1 MVPAA
6 ICFWASSFWIAD
18 AKPPHG
24 YEDFGLL
31 WQESGLFDLQFMA
44 SSHMASLRIDP
55 WNFCAR
61 IVLVSVALIL
71 TLFSGPAAFAQTPAP
86 APAAKD
92 GLSAPA
98 APADPWGLPDPVA
111 KINGE
116 AISAS
121 EFKAFASV
129 ALQERPIDSLQD
141 SEKTQLF
148 NQAMDAIIAEK
159 LISQAAKGE
168 QIDNAKVEEELKR
181 FEEQFGSREKL
192 EEELKKD
199 GKSFEELRKMIES
212 SQRQRAWFEPKI
224 AALTEVTEDE
234 MKKFY
239 ASTPEA
245 SRAPEVVRASHILLL
260 TPPEGGEEIAKQKLK
275 EIQEIRA
282 KIVAGEPFE
291 IMAKNHSE
299 DPGSKDKGGDLN
311 YFRRGEM
318 VKEFED
324 VAFSLPAGEVSG
336 PVKTQ
341 YGYHLIKVTD
351 HKAAAN
357 VSFEEV
363 KPRIQAFLEDRKRRE
378 AVRKVIDGL
387 RAEATIENFLR

>member
-1 MVPAA
+1 M
-6 ICFWASSFWIAD
+6 
-18 AKPPHG
+18 
-24 YEDFGLL
+24 ELL
-31 WQESGLFDLQFMA
+31 K
-44 SSHMASLRIDP
+44 IDP
-55 WNFCAR
+55 HQYGVFSK
-61 IVLVSVALIL
+61 LVTVALSL
-71 TLFSGPAAFAQTPAP
+71 YSFVGAAAFAQTQAP
-86 APAAKD
+86 TTTAEAGPSSQA
-92 GLSAPA
+92 SV
-98 APADPWGLPDPVA
+98 ADAWGLPDPVV

-116 AISAS
+116 VISSS
-121 EFKAFASV
+121 EFKAFAGA
-129 ALQERPIDSLQD
+129 ALQGRPIDSLQD
-141 SEKTQLF
+141 AEKTQLF

-159 LISQAAKGE
+159 LITQAAKSE
-168 QIDNAKVEEELKR
+168 KIDNAKVEEELKR

-199 GKSFEELRKMIES
+199 GKSYEELRKMIET

-224 AALTEVTEDE
+224 AALTKVTEEE
-234 MKKFY
+234 MKEFY

-260 TPPEGGEEIAKQKLK
+260 TPPEGGEEVAKQKLK

-311 YFRRGEM
+311 YFRREEM
-318 VKEFED
+318 VKEFSD
-324 VAFSLPAGEVSG
+324 VAFSLPVGEVSG

-387 RAEATIENFLR
+387 RAQATIENFLR